1 MSDKKAGH
9 TSLRVSEKHLKLLDD
24 TWKSSIGP
32 YRITKTSIIER
43 GIELAAKE
51 LQLIRDCQVRSD
63 E

>member
-9 TSLRVSEKHLKLLDD
+9 TSLRISEEHLKLLDD